1 MPKRKIP
8 YWSGEVSSS
17 SGSSTTYLSRT
28 GVVVVTHPGSTLT
41 LTLTLTPTVSGEV
54 TRPAALSR
62 ATAVHTFAN
71 AHFPNVLLGFSP
83 AFEKSVPRP
92 HAQDYDTIYILNL
105 TASGAL
111 ASFDVQAQPHTP

>member
-1 MPKRKIP
+1 M
-8 YWSGEVSSS
+8 
-17 SGSSTTYLSRT
+17 
-28 GVVVVTHPGSTLT
+28 VVTHPGSTLT

-62 ATAVHTFAN
+62 TTAVHTFAN